1 MAWPKLDLSENSSA
15 PMLEKDPSFP
25 YIYSNIKGAIMCVGC
40 AAAYAAIAASTV
52 TYSLSD
58 INGKESAFNFT
69 ITSEELAKAAAMNP
83 SPTGTPSIV
92 IKAKA
97 PVSEKTFQRR
107 GIDRTSLKEI

>member
-1 MAWPKLDLSENSSA
+1 
-15 PMLEKDPSFP
+15 MLEKDPPFP

-69 ITSEELAKAAAMNP
+69 ITSEELAKAAAISA
-83 SPTGTPSIV
+83 SPTGAASIV
-92 IKAKA
+92 ITTDK
-97 PVSEKTFQRR
+97 SELKIASLRR
-107 GIDRTSLKEI
+107 GIDRTAQTAV